1 MRIVADSPG
10 KPKAPISMLLSP
22 VVRRDPA
29 PWPNAMLKLP
39 VVLLKSAPAPIA
51 VFSFAVLRRSAPAP
65 MAVLKLPPVRGEISQ
80 GQIISHQTHENTR
93 TRKFSGQRSLSLL
106 LTPVWVCSVASAF
119 VSWQASRFAIPSSLT
134 QRDSSTE
141 PALSEVEG
149 LGMTDGGPLSA

>member
-1 MRIVADSPG
+1 VLGA
-10 KPKAPISMLLSP
+10 
-22 VVRRDPA
+22 
-29 PWPNAMLKLP
+29 P
-39 VVLLKSAPAPIA
+39 VVLFKSAPAPIA